1 MGIIF
6 ETAKYNCKIFI
17 SNSFLR
23 IFVENRYTMEASEET
38 KKRFGEDS
46 DWMWDHYYELMKK
59 YPGKFVII
67 VNKEVKAVFNNPEEA
82 MNYGMDN
89 FGYMGYVC
97 GIMNGDY
104 RRTVCVS
111 TIL

>member
-1 MGIIF
+1 
-6 ETAKYNCKIFI
+6 
-17 SNSFLR
+17 
-23 IFVENRYTMEASEET
+23 MEASEET

-46 DWMWDHYYELMKK
+46 DWMWNHYYELMEK

-67 VNKEVKAVFNNPEEA
+67 VNKEVKAVFKTPGEA
-82 MNYGMDN
+82 MKYGMDN

-104 RRTVCVS
+104 RKEVS
-111 TIL
+111 VLTPFLRIWEKKFDF